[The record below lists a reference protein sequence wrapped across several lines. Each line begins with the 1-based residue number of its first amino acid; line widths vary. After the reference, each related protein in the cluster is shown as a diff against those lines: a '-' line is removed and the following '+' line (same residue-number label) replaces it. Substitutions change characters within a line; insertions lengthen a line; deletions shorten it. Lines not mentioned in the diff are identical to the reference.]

1 MISPLPAEILIHDS
15 DSTENK
21 AFSQEIQ
28 SFEKPVNILLMGFD
42 ARKGD
47 KNPRCDALHMISVDI
62 KNEKITI
69 ASVPRGILVDLPKSV
84 GGGTTY
90 IGNSCHTAGIDF
102 AIGEIEKITGIKH
115 DYLIKTGFSQALG
128 VFRYLGLPTT
138 PTLQYLRNRRYGIGD
153 YQRSRNQAIFL
164 KDMFVSKFEHFA
176 KLPKAVKYIAYKT
189 VDTDLPYE
197 TLHDLINEVLSS
209 KLYKNPDNIKTV
221 QKPETG
227 HKPKELFYDENEFS
241 ASDSWQTDGEYQ
253 DYQNGMITYLQ
264 DLANRGKRLVDGKQ
278 YGSAY
283 NLIKTPYN
291 QKLWLQI
298 DDAQTRF
305 GIEYD
310 LLYVFT
316 QSTPSKNEA
325 ANITLDFITEMETYG
340 LTTMVEKG
348 KDLLD
353 FLQT

>member
-1 MISPLPAEILIHDS
+1 
-15 DSTENK
+15 
-21 AFSQEIQ
+21 
-28 SFEKPVNILLMGFD
+28 
-42 ARKGD
+42 
-47 KNPRCDALHMISVDI
+47 
-62 KNEKITI
+62 
-69 ASVPRGILVDLPKSV
+69 
-84 GGGTTY
+84 
-90 IGNSCHTAGIDF
+90 
-102 AIGEIEKITGIKH
+102 
-115 DYLIKTGFSQALG
+115 
-128 VFRYLGLPTT
+128 
-138 PTLQYLRNRRYGIGD
+138 
-153 YQRSRNQAIFL
+153 
-164 KDMFVSKFEHFA
+164 
-176 KLPKAVKYIAYKT
+176 
-189 VDTDLPYE
+189 
-197 TLHDLINEVLSS
+197 
-209 KLYKNPDNIKTV
+209 
-221 QKPETG
+221 
-227 HKPKELFYDENEFS
+227 
-241 ASDSWQTDGEYQ
+241 
-253 DYQNGMITYLQ
+253 MITYLQ